1 MINTIRIT
9 ILIFF
14 IMLSGC
20 EYKPILSSNN
30 SNFAIAEIKFVGEK
44 KIATKINN
52 SLKIYN
58 NTKDKNKFYNLEIYA
73 NKEKNI
79 ITRDAKGNPKIF
91 EIKILIDLVVL
102 ENNEIKNKKKI
113 VKNFTY
119 NNNSNKFDLKQYEKN
134 IENNLMD
141 EIISEIILHL
151 HSM

>member
-1 MINTIRIT
+1 
-9 ILIFF
+9 
-14 IMLSGC
+14 MLSSC
-20 EYKPILSSNN
+20 EYKPIFSTNK
-30 SNFAIAEIKFVGEK
+30 SNFAITEIKFVGEK
-44 KIATKINN
+44 RIASKINN
-52 SLKIYN
+52 NLKIYN
-58 NTKDKNKFYNLEIYA
+58 NTEDKNIFYNLEIYA

-79 ITRDAKGNPKIF
+79 ITRDAKGNPKLF
-91 EIKILIDLVVL
+91 EIKILIDLVIL

-151 HSM
+151 YSM

>member
-1 MINTIRIT
+1 M
-9 ILIFF
+9 FV
-14 IMLSGC
+14 
-20 EYKPILSSNN
+20 LSSPSGAGKTTLTKKLAKNN
-30 SNFAIAEIKFVGEK
+30 SNFAITEIKFVGEK

-52 SLKIYN
+52 NLKIYN

-79 ITRDAKGNPKIF
+79 ITKDTKGNPKIF
-91 EIKILIDLVVL
+91 EIKILLDLVVL

-141 EIISEIILHL
+141 EII
-151 HSM
+151 